1 MAPCYSCVFISSRP
15 ITPILPIVHSPAH
28 RKWYKTWVNLSN
40 LEKQWKNNLN
50 NKGLLSQPQVWFEIE
65 DKSRSW
71 SWIMAIILSLAALS
85 GVSSKVPT
93 KPTAYGFNA
102 IAQLIHHNSKSQNK
116 TDNGNNDRSVVDS
129 KHVGSSRL
137 EDELNTRED
146 CHAYR
151 FKHGSQFEYQIDN
164 WREYKTKQYSL
175 LSVSIVPVWPSKGND
190 AVFHVRVSIYY
201 PRVWPPCPPKKMR
214 GWPCDSAVDKGESWS
229 VFRVTPFL
237 SRKRAIVIDRVKRTS
252 LGPQHSYH
260 KIQ

>member
-1 MAPCYSCVFISSRP
+1 METMTDPWCTQSMWVQAHWKMNWIPER
-15 ITPILPIVHSPAH
+15 IVMH
-28 RKWYKTWVNLSN
+28 T
-40 LEKQWKNNLN
+40 
-50 NKGLLSQPQVWFEIE
+50 
-65 DKSRSW
+65 
-71 SWIMAIILSLAALS
+71 
-85 GVSSKVPT
+85 
-93 KPTAYGFNA
+93 
-102 IAQLIHHNSKSQNK
+102 
-116 TDNGNNDRSVVDS
+116 
-129 KHVGSSRL
+129 
-137 EDELNTRED
+137 
-146 CHAYR
+146 R
-151 FKHGSQFEYQIDN
+151 FKHGRQFEYQIDN
-164 WREYKTKQYSL
+164 WGEYKRKQYSL